1 MSDKNLLPDFYKN
14 DYVKRYNDH
23 GSYFIH
29 KNRKSDYHDDCGETF
44 MYNTQ
49 EVKFYVYMK
58 DGKAFVDYD
67 TEIQL
72 LDFIAMF
79 WGYEKRVEMLYGII
93 RYVGRASNDYDFCK
107 VPFTDG
113 EKRWV
118 VMTLGSFMGNMIL
131 HFKIQNI
138 KNIVSMYEDCM
149 M

>member
-44 MYNTQ
+44 MYNNQ

-58 DGKAFVDYD
+58 DGKTFVDYD

-79 WGYEKRVEMLYGII
+79 WGYEKRVEMLYNII
-93 RYVGRASNDYDFCK
+93 DYIGRASNDYEFCK
-107 VPFTDG
+107 IPFTDG
-113 EKRWV
+113 QKRWV
-118 VMTLGSFMGNMIL
+118 KMEIGEFLGYTHL
-131 HFKIQNI
+131 HFEIQNMN
-138 KNIVSMYEDCM
+138 KSVMMYDKYM